1 MTGDNHENRL
11 STVEAN
17 LANIA
22 RGVEEI
28 KSYLY
33 KGSDRHTE
41 IISRLAVID
50 SKQNE
55 YAKYQQDC
63 ENDRGGHEKRITAV
77 ENYQASQKRLIAA
90 LSATVSTVIAL
101 GIEAFRR

>member
-1 MTGDNHENRL
+1 MPGDNHESRL

-17 LANIA
+17 LTNIA

-50 SKQNE
+50 SKQND

-63 ENDRGGHEKRITAV
+63 ESERGGHDKRLSAV
-77 ENYQASQKRLIAA
+77 EAYQATQRRTIAT
-90 LSATVSTVIAL
+90 LSAVISTIIAL
-101 GIEAFRR
+101 GIELFRK

>member
-1 MTGDNHENRL
+1 
-11 STVEAN
+11 VEAN
-17 LANIA
+17 LSNIA

-28 KSYLY
+28 KTYLY

-63 ENDRGGHEKRITAV
+63 ESDRGGHEKRLTAV
-77 ENYQASQKRLIAA
+77 ETYQTGQRKTIAT
-90 LSATVSTVIAL
+90 LSAVISTIIAL
-101 GIEAFRR
+101 GIELFRR